1 MRIHPGFAVFVG
13 FCRNGRHKSFVLL
26 VLTFLLMAMAGERCA
41 PAQSVEPADAGR
53 AMISIGAAASG
64 FTLGY
69 GERKILGISAWVDTD
84 TIRRLGFEGEIR
96 RLEYQQTA
104 NVHAETY
111 LSGVRYHFNLGCTQ
125 PYLKALGGI
134 GHFTFPYNYAK
145 GSYFVV
151 AGGGGLDYRLNRRFT
166 VRADFEYQE
175 WPQFTY
181 GAMNSLGASVGIRY
195 RVF

>member
-1 MRIHPGFAVFVG
+1 MSIRPGFAIFNC
-13 FCRNGRHKSFVLL
+13 FCRGSRHKTLVLLALTFVLM
-26 VLTFLLMAMAGERCA
+26 VVAGGRCA
-41 PAQSVEPADAGR
+41 SAQSVEPADAGR
-53 AMISIGAAASG
+53 AMLSVGVAASG

-69 GERKILGISAWVDTD
+69 GDRKILGISAWVDTD
-84 TIRRLGFEGEIR
+84 TIRRLGFEGEMR

-111 LSGVRYHFNLGCTQ
+111 LSGVRYHLNFGRTQ
-125 PYLKALGGI
+125 PYLKVLGGY

-151 AGGGGLDYRLNRRFT
+151 AGGGGLDYRLNRRWT
-166 VRADFEYQE
+166 VRTDFEYQE

-181 GAMNSLGASVGIRY
+181 GAMNSLGATVGIRY

>member
-1 MRIHPGFAVFVG
+1 MRFLPGFAIFLG
-13 FCRNGRHKSFVLL
+13 FCRSGRHKSLVLL
-26 VLTFLLMAMAGERCA
+26 ALTYCLMAIACERCA
-41 PAQSVEPADAGR
+41 LAQSVEPADAGR

-69 GERKILGISAWVDTD
+69 GDRKILGISAWVDTD
-84 TIRRLGFEGEIR
+84 TIRRLGFEGEMR

-111 LSGVRYHFNLGCTQ
+111 LTGARYHFNLGRTQ

-151 AGGGGLDYRLNRRFT
+151 AGGGGLDYRLNRRWT
-166 VRADFEYQE
+166 VRADLEYQE
-175 WPQFTY
+175 WPQFTF
-181 GAMNSLGASVGIRY
+181 GAMNSLGASVGIRC